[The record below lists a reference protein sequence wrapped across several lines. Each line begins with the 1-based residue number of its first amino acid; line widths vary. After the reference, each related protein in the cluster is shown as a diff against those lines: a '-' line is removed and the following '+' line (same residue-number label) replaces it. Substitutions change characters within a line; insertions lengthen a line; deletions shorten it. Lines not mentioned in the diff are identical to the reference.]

1 MSRFDRDERGQ
12 SHILAVLATAIAVVT
27 LVGLLSAQEQL
38 LGGAH
43 RGRAGE
49 AAVQAAGAVVADE
62 HLALVLS
69 FRDDAGRPRDPT
81 PDELIRF
88 LADPGLSERALAAA
102 RALALENRATPPWSV
117 AIVDRGD
124 AIEVSIDSGVW
135 HRVTVEK
142 VSCCRR

>member
-1 MSRFDRDERGQ
+1 MIRFGRDEGGQ
-12 SHILAVLATAIAVVT
+12 SHVLAILASAVAVVS
-27 LVGLLSAQEQL
+27 LVGLLSAQEKL

-62 HLALVLS
+62 HLAFVMSL
-69 FRDDAGRPRDPT
+69 RDVDGRRREPT
-81 PDELIRF
+81 ADELVRF
-88 LADPGLSERALAAA
+88 LSDPGLSERALAVA
-102 RALALENRATPPWSV
+102 RALALENRAAPPW
-117 AIVDRGD
+117 AIAILDSGD
-124 AIEVSIDSGVW
+124 AIEVSVDSGVW

>member
-1 MSRFDRDERGQ
+1 MIRFGRDEGGQ
-12 SHILAVLATAIAVVT
+12 SHVLAVLASAIAVVS
-27 LVGLLSAQEQL
+27 LVGLLTAQEKL

-62 HLALVLS
+62 HLAFVLS
-69 FRDDAGRPRDPT
+69 RRDDDGRPREPIT
-81 PDELIRF
+81 DELLRF
-88 LADPGLSERALAAA
+88 LSDPGLSERALAAA
-102 RALALENRATPPWSV
+102 RVLALENRAAAPWAI

-124 AIEVSIDSGVW
+124 AIEVSVDSGVW

>member
-1 MSRFDRDERGQ
+1 MSRFGRDDGGQ
-12 SHILAVLATAIAVVT
+12 AHILAVLATALAVVT

-69 FRDDAGRPRDPT
+69 LRGDDGRPREPT
-81 PDELIRF
+81 SDEMLRF
-88 LADPGLSERALAAA
+88 IADPGLSERALAAA
-102 RALALENRATPPWSV
+102 RALALENRAAAPSAI

-124 AIEVSIDSGVW
+124 AIEVSVDSGVW

-142 VSCCRR
+142 ISCCRR